1 MTHLNDEQ
9 LATDLRTV
17 VSRLMKK
24 LRSHSSGCSPLSM
37 TERSVIKLLD
47 EHPMLLPGELAK
59 REKVTSQSMSQI
71 LSHLDEL
78 GYIIRQPLETDR
90 RTVGISL
97 SEAGKQFLNTTR
109 HERDEW
115 LMNAIAQTCSA
126 DDQVVLRRALGPLN
140 RLLDVE

>member
-1 MTHLNDEQ
+1 MTPPDDTQ

-24 LRSHSSGCSPLSM
+24 LRSHSSGRSPLSM

-47 EHPMLLPGELAK
+47 EQPMLLPGELAK

-97 SEAGKQFLNTTR
+97 SEAGKQFLDTTR

-115 LMNAIAQTCSA
+115 LADAIRQTCSA
-126 DDQVVLRRALGPLN
+126 DDQALLRGALGPLN
-140 RLLDVE
+140 RLLDVD